1 MERQFLT
8 VATLILIS
16 SCQLEQAISVD
27 ELSTESVAVYADDN
41 NAINEI
47 QVDNFEASNIW
58 EYIIEK
64 SSMETVDEIDSQT
77 LYYMNNHLRDIEAF
91 SEYLNKSYYFIYY
104 VVQELEAANLPV
116 ELALVPFIESNY
128 DPFSISSSGAVGLWQ
143 FMPKTGRLFN
153 LDKSWWTE
161 DRHDPFRSTHA
172 AISYFKYLLERF
184 DQDIYLALASYN
196 AGPTYLDLSLIHI

>member
-1 MERQFLT
+1 MERQFLII
-8 VATLILIS
+8 VSLILIS
-16 SCQLEQAISVD
+16 SCQLDQSISVD
-27 ELSTESVAVYADDN
+27 ELSTESVAIYADDEN
-41 NAINEI
+41 VINEI
-47 QVDNFEASNIW
+47 EVDNFVASNIW

-64 SSMETVDEIDSQT
+64 SSLETNEEIDSQT
-77 LYYMNNHLRDIEAF
+77 LFYMNTHLRDIEAF
-91 SEYLNKSYYFIYY
+91 NEYLNKSYYFIYY

-172 AISYFKYLLERF
+172 AIGYFKYLLERF
-184 DQDIYLALASYN
+184 DQDIYLALAAYN
-196 AGPTYLDLSLIHI
+196 ACLLYTSDAADE